1 MVSFELW
8 EKSYMCVWDWIPTS
22 LKWIKNLLV
31 ISLKMYFFSGS
42 LLPEIK
48 QIHLEQKLLN
58 ILEEQQ
64 FALVNLHINTDLIL
78 T

>member
-1 MVSFELW
+1 
-8 EKSYMCVWDWIPTS
+8 
-22 LKWIKNLLV
+22 
-31 ISLKMYFFSGS
+31 MYFFSGS

-48 QIHLEQKLLN
+48 QIHLEQKLLI

>member
-1 MVSFELW
+1 MRKIIHVCLGLNPNLTEMN
-8 EKSYMCVWDWIPTS
+8 K
-22 LKWIKNLLV
+22 KNFLV

-48 QIHLEQKLLN
+48 QIHLEQKLLI